1 MNDTIHG
8 DRMRQLRLAIGATQT
23 DISKIFDHERNTL
36 VSRLENG
43 RGPADR
49 DVVDGVAR
57 FLGCTPEFLGTPPA
71 DLLLTKPWL
80 RAYADAPAKH
90 VESVVAEN
98 RLIAEVLEGLQLQR
112 IAETIPR
119 FHGDNDLNDPD
130 AIERHADLVRAA
142 ANLAEGEVVRNAI
155 RAAERLG
162 CVVLPL
168 DDELGRHLGLSQ
180 YIDGVPH
187 IRVSRPRP
195 NVPGDRQ
202 RFTVA
207 HELGHLALHAHL
219 APPESA
225 EDARTI
231 ENQAHRFAGAFLTPR
246 DALIEDLHTHD
257 AAGRVTLNTLQKLK
271 SVWGVSIKML
281 VVRFKQLN
289 VISDA
294 QATALYKQISKR
306 GWNSGEPIEVGHEQ
320 PIWMQRA
327 LAKKWPADS
336 APQLAANHV
345 GLAQSHFDRW
355 LTWAPAEPAPRMA
368 DVVPLSRAR
377 RTTDEGATRIDLRA
391 RAARSNDTSD

>member
-23 DISKIFDHERNTL
+23 DISKIFNHEGNTL

-43 RGPADR
+43 RGPAEPAT
-49 DVVDGVAR
+49 VDGVAR
-57 FLGCTPEFLGTPPA
+57 FLGCTPHFLATPPA

-80 RAYADAPAKH
+80 RAYADAPAKQ
-90 VESVVAEN
+90 VESVVADN
-98 RLIAEVLEGLQLQR
+98 RLVAEVLGMLRLQR

-119 FHGDNDLNDPD
+119 FHGDDDLSDPD
-130 AIERHADLVRAA
+130 AIERHAELVRAA
-142 ANLAEGEVVRNAI
+142 ANINEGEVVRNAI

-219 APPESA
+219 APPETA
-225 EDARTI
+225 EEARTI

-246 DALIEDLHTHD
+246 DALIEDLHSHD
-257 AAGRVTLNTLQKLK
+257 SAGRVTLNTLQKLK

-281 VVRFKQLN
+281 VVRFQQLN
-289 VISDA
+289 VLSSA
-294 QATALYKQISKR
+294 QATSLYKQISKR

-320 PIWMQRA
+320 PIWISRA
-327 LAKKWPADS
+327 LAKRWSADS
-336 APQLAANHV
+336 ATQFAANQV
-345 GLAQSHFDRW
+345 GLYQTHFDRW
-355 LTWAPAEPAPRMA
+355 LTWTPADTPAEVA
-368 DVVPLSRAR
+368 DVVPLNRSRR
-377 RTTDEGATRIDLRA
+377 SVDGDLTRIDLR
-391 RAARSNDTSD
+391 RQ